1 MHDGQGHTLAGQI
14 LNCSM
19 CGLVCYRA
27 DEGAETLNVCPR
39 CSTVISRRK
48 TNSLERSLAFLLAAL
63 VLYIPANYLPIMTV
77 TELGRSQS
85 DTIISG
91 VIFLFESDQWVL
103 ALLIFFA
110 SVVVP
115 ILKCM
120 TLGFLLFTVYFKSR
134 WRPKDRTRLYRLTE
148 KIGRWSMVDIY
159 VVTMLVALVQ
169 LGAVARIEAE
179 LGAVFFGA
187 VVVLTMLSA
196 NAFDPRLI
204 WDRALADGKK

>member
-1 MHDGQGHTLAGQI
+1 
-14 LNCSM
+14 M
-19 CGLVCYRA
+19 CGLVCYRVNG
-27 DEGAETLNVCPR
+27 GANTLNVCPR

-48 TNSLERSLAFLLAAL
+48 TNSLQRSLAFLLAAL

-85 DTIISG
+85 DTIMSG
-91 VIFLFESDQWVL
+91 VMFLFETDQWVL

-115 ILKCM
+115 ILKCV
-120 TLGFLLFTVYFKSR
+120 TLGFLLFTVHFKSR

-169 LGAVARIEAE
+169 LGAVATIEAE

-204 WDRALADGKK
+204 WDRALLDGKK